1 MGRSRRRR
9 KHKSYTTPILLIF
22 LLIVLMIIINN
33 TYAKYSS
40 TGKSDAMI
48 DVAFFVFEETQ
59 ISKDIALSE
68 MVPGD
73 LGYEYNFSVA
83 NYNEKGER
91 AEIAIEYEISL
102 RMTTNL
108 PLQYKLYKNGG
119 EDDLFATITAQP
131 DSDGTY
137 FKSIKFPKE
146 YFGFT
151 QDEITSYKLVVSF
164 PDGDRS
170 ADKQGIM
177 EAIEIKI
184 NAKQRKE

>member
-1 MGRSRRRR
+1 MQQ
-9 KHKSYTTPILLIF
+9 YY
-22 LLIVLMIIINN
+22 LLIVLLHFY
-33 TYAKYSS
+33 T
-40 TGKSDAMI
+40 
-48 DVAFFVFEETQ
+48 TQ
-59 ISKDIALSE
+59 NKQ
-68 MVPGD
+68 
-73 LGYEYNFSVA
+73 
-83 NYNEKGER
+83 K
-91 AEIAIEYEISL
+91 
-102 RMTTNL
+102 
-108 PLQYKLYKNGG
+108 QK